1 MVSCLV
7 FLSVIPLDCNSRMVE
22 HMEKDKSK
30 EPDSRINMR
39 NDIVKSAAGVF
50 AKFGFKKTTVDDIAQ
65 VLRKGK
71 SSIYYYFNSKE
82 DIFKAVVEKEADS
95 LRAKIEEIMASE
107 MDTIEKIRAY
117 VETRMLSVKVM
128 SNYHTFVNDNDVSN
142 LDLIEK
148 LRVKYDT
155 EELIIIK
162 MLLKEG
168 MENGQFKIKDIELS
182 SIALFTAMKGLE
194 FPLFIK
200 SPKAHNLLTIIDDM
214 LDILFYGLVIRK
226 S

>member
-1 MVSCLV
+1 
-7 FLSVIPLDCNSRMVE
+7 MVE
-22 HMEKDKSK
+22 HMENDRGK
-30 EPDSRINMR
+30 EPDSRMNMR

-65 VLRKGK
+65 ALRKGK

-117 VETRMLSVKVM
+117 VEMRMLSVKVM

>member
-1 MVSCLV
+1 
-7 FLSVIPLDCNSRMVE
+7 MVE

-30 EPDSRINMR
+30 ELDSRINMR

-65 VLRKGK
+65 ALRKGK

-148 LRVKYDT
+148 FRAKYDT

-162 MLLKEG
+162 LLLKEG

-226 S
+226 A

>member
-1 MVSCLV
+1 M
-7 FLSVIPLDCNSRMVE
+7 R
-22 HMEKDKSK
+22 KDKSK
-30 EPDSRINMR
+30 ELDSRINMR

-65 VLRKGK
+65 ALRKGK

-128 SNYHTFVNDNDVSN
+128 SNYHTFINDNDVSN

-148 LRVKYDT
+148 LRAKYDT

-226 S
+226 A

>member
-1 MVSCLV
+1 M
-7 FLSVIPLDCNSRMVE
+7 R
-22 HMEKDKSK
+22 KDKSN
-30 EPDSRINMR
+30 EPDSRTNMR
-39 NDIVKSAAGVF
+39 NDIVISAAGVF

-65 VLRKGK
+65 ALRKGK
-71 SSIYYYFNSKE
+71 SSIYYYFKSKE

-95 LRAKIEEIMASE
+95 LRVKIEEIMASE

-200 SPKAHNLLTIIDDM
+200 SPKADNLLTIIDDM
-214 LDILFYGLVIRK
+214 LDILFYGLVIRNE
-226 S
+226 

>member
-1 MVSCLV
+1 M
-7 FLSVIPLDCNSRMVE
+7 R
-22 HMEKDKSK
+22 KDKSN
-30 EPDSRINMR
+30 EPDSRTNMR
-39 NDIVKSAAGVF
+39 NDIVISAAGVF

-65 VLRKGK
+65 TLRKGK
-71 SSIYYYFNSKE
+71 SSIYYYFKSKE

-95 LRAKIEEIMASE
+95 LRVKIEEIMASE

-200 SPKAHNLLTIIDDM
+200 SPKADNLLTIIDDM
-214 LDILFYGLVIRK
+214 LDILFYGLVIRNE
-226 S
+226 

>member
-1 MVSCLV
+1 
-7 FLSVIPLDCNSRMVE
+7 MVE
-22 HMEKDKSK
+22 HMENDRGK
-30 EPDSRINMR
+30 EPDSRMNMR

-65 VLRKGK
+65 ALRKGK

>member
-1 MVSCLV
+1 M
-7 FLSVIPLDCNSRMVE
+7 R
-22 HMEKDKSK
+22 KDKSN
-30 EPDSRINMR
+30 EPDSRTNMR
-39 NDIVKSAAGVF
+39 NDIVISAAGVF

-65 VLRKGK
+65 TLRKGK

-95 LRAKIEEIMASE
+95 LRVKIEEIMASE

-200 SPKAHNLLTIIDDM
+200 SPKADNLLTIIDDM
-214 LDILFYGLVIRK
+214 LDILFYGLVIRNE
-226 S
+226 

>member
-1 MVSCLV
+1 
-7 FLSVIPLDCNSRMVE
+7 MVE
-22 HMEKDKSK
+22 YMRKDKSK
-30 EPDSRINMR
+30 ELDSRINMR

-65 VLRKGK
+65 ALRKGK

-128 SNYHTFVNDNDVSN
+128 SNYHTFINDNDVSN

-148 LRVKYDT
+148 LRAKYDT

-226 S
+226 A